1 MELKSR
7 GIETRRHD
15 TSQFIA
21 QCQKEVF
28 KIMYNADS
36 IQDIKQNKL
45 YLITKKLMLFFLY

>member
-7 GIETRRHD
+7 RIETRRHD